1 MSNNTKIAATADIL
15 GGDVFFATAQGVDP
29 EYPNNSG
36 LTPDGMY
43 IRIVG
48 TGTNNVAYISAFE
61 LDKSITII
69 DNMTKDK
76 ANKVDLDLLSSTVN
90 EKATSEELQDAIT
103 VINTKADQTTVD
115 EITETLAT
123 KADQTTVDEITETL
137 ATKGDAEDVEK
148 LLTDVATLQ
157 ELVSS
162 LSNDSSITAITNQIN
177 YLNTEIQRRLT
188 IDDLAST
195 TTAINNLT
203 ASDATLSER
212 MDNVEASVFDKASKT
227 YVQGQITEV
236 NTTLTNAIRKIETKA
251 DKTDIAGKANKAD
264 VDAVTANVEE
274 LTTTVDTLSQDVNT
288 RFEELT
294 TTVDAGASKAY
305 VDSKYDDLT
314 SQLDNVANKNV
325 VGDAINRLTNR
336 FETHEQAQATINSD
350 LYDSIDDIQ
359 HEFANISS
367 EFRGSINAQ
376 SRQITAHT
384 DEISKLKES
393 SQDYKDQLK
402 QTWVRVLTSNEYKR
416 LSTPPEGVPYNPR
429 YKYPNTV
436 YLVVDFNKPKA
447 IYIGDILVAQAEA
460 KGSVGFAYTFPI
472 VF

>member
-15 GGDVFFATAQGVDP
+15 GGDIFFATAQGVDP

-36 LTPDGMY
+36 LTPDCMY

-76 ANKVDLDLLSSTVN
+76 ANKVDLDLLSNTVN
-90 EKATSEELQDAIT
+90 EMATSEALQDAIT
-103 VINTKADQTTVD
+103 LINTKADQTTVD
-115 EITETLAT
+115 GIA
-123 KADQTTVDEITETL
+123 ETL
-137 ATKGDAEDVEK
+137 ATKGAAEDVEK

-157 ELVSS
+157 ELVDS
-162 LSNDSSITAITNQIN
+162 LSNESSITAITNQIN
-177 YLNTEIQRRLT
+177 YLNSEIQRRLT

-203 ASDATLSER
+203 ATDATLSER

-236 NTTLTNAIRKIETKA
+236 NTTLTEAIRKIETKA
-251 DKTDIAGKANKAD
+251 DKTDIVGKANKAD
-264 VDAVTANVEE
+264 VDAVTTSIEE
-274 LTTTVDTLSQDVNT
+274 LTTNVDTLSQDVNT
-288 RFEELT
+288 RFDELT
-294 TTVDAGASKAY
+294 TTIDAGASKAY
-305 VDSKYDDLT
+305 VDSKYDELT
-314 SQLDNVANKNV
+314 GQLDNVANKNV

-359 HEFANISS
+359 HEFANVSS
-367 EFRGSINAQ
+367 EIRGSINTQ
-376 SRQITAHT
+376 NRQITAHT

>member
-90 EKATSEELQDAIT
+90 EKATSEALQDAIT
-103 VINTKADQTTVD
+103 LINTKADQTTVD
-115 EITETLAT
+115 G
-123 KADQTTVDEITETL
+123 ITETL

-148 LLTDVATLQ
+148 LLTDVAALQ

-236 NTTLTNAIRKIETKA
+236 NTVLTEAVRKIETKA
-251 DKTDIAGKANKAD
+251 DKIDIAGKANKAD
-264 VDAVTANVEE
+264 VDAVTASVEE

-288 RFEELT
+288 RFDELT

-336 FETHEQAQATINSD
+336 FETHEQAQSTINSD

>member
-1 MSNNTKIAATADIL
+1 M
-15 GGDVFFATAQGVDP
+15 
-29 EYPNNSG
+29 
-36 LTPDGMY
+36 
-43 IRIVG
+43 
-48 TGTNNVAYISAFE
+48 
-61 LDKSITII
+61 
-69 DNMTKDK
+69 
-76 ANKVDLDLLSSTVN
+76 
-90 EKATSEELQDAIT
+90 
-103 VINTKADQTTVD
+103 
-115 EITETLAT
+115 
-123 KADQTTVDEITETL
+123 
-137 ATKGDAEDVEK
+137 
-148 LLTDVATLQ
+148 TDVAALQ
-157 ELVSS
+157 ELVDS
-162 LSNDSSITAITNQIN
+162 LSNESSITAITNQIN

-188 IDDLAST
+188 IDDLVST

-203 ASDATLSER
+203 ATDATLSER

-227 YVQGQITEV
+227 YVQGQISEV
-236 NTTLTNAIRKIETKA
+236 NATLTEAIRKIETKA
-251 DKTDIAGKANKAD
+251 DKTDVIGKANKAD
-264 VDAVTANVEE
+264 VDAVTVSVEE

-294 TTVDAGASKAY
+294 TTVDAGASKTY
-305 VDSKYDDLT
+305 VDSKYDELT
-314 SQLDNVANKNV
+314 SQLDDVANKNI

-336 FETHEQAQATINSD
+336 FETHEQNQATINSD
-350 LYDSIDDIQ
+350 LYDNIDNIQ
-359 HEFANISS
+359 HEFVNTSS
-367 EFRGSINAQ
+367 ELIGSINAQ
-376 SRQITAHT
+376 SRQITTHT
-384 DEISKLKES
+384 AEISKLKES

>member
-1 MSNNTKIAATADIL
+1 M
-15 GGDVFFATAQGVDP
+15 
-29 EYPNNSG
+29 
-36 LTPDGMY
+36 
-43 IRIVG
+43 
-48 TGTNNVAYISAFE
+48 
-61 LDKSITII
+61 
-69 DNMTKDK
+69 
-76 ANKVDLDLLSSTVN
+76 
-90 EKATSEELQDAIT
+90 
-103 VINTKADQTTVD
+103 
-115 EITETLAT
+115 
-123 KADQTTVDEITETL
+123 
-137 ATKGDAEDVEK
+137 
-148 LLTDVATLQ
+148 LTDVAALQ
-157 ELVSS
+157 ELVDS
-162 LSNDSSITAITNQIN
+162 LSNESSITAITNQIN

-203 ASDATLSER
+203 ATDATLAER

-236 NTTLTNAIRKIETKA
+236 NTVLTEAVRKIETKA
-251 DKTDIAGKANKAD
+251 DKTDIVGKANKAD
-264 VDAVTANVEE
+264 VDAVTASVEE

-294 TTVDAGASKAY
+294 TTVGAGASKAY

-359 HEFANISS
+359 HEFANVSS
-367 EFRGSINAQ
+367 EVRGSINAQ

>member
-90 EKATSEELQDAIT
+90 EKATSEALQDAIT
-103 VINTKADQTTVD
+103 LIN
-115 EITETLAT
+115 T

-148 LLTDVATLQ
+148 LLTDVAALQ

-188 IDDLAST
+188 IDDLSST

-203 ASDATLSER
+203 ATDATLSER

-251 DKTDIAGKANKAD
+251 DKTDIVGKANKTD
-264 VDAVTANVEE
+264 VDTLTTSVEE
-274 LTTTVDTLSQDVNT
+274 LNTTVDTLSQDVNT

-305 VDSKYDDLT
+305 VDSRYDELT
-314 SQLDNVANKNV
+314 GQLDNVANKNV

-376 SRQITAHT
+376 TRQITAHT

>member
-90 EKATSEELQDAIT
+90 EKATSEALQDAIT
-103 VINTKADQTTVD
+103 LINTKADQTTVD
-115 EITETLAT
+115 G
-123 KADQTTVDEITETL
+123 ITETL

-148 LLTDVATLQ
+148 LLTDVAALQ

-251 DKTDIAGKANKAD
+251 DKIDIAGKANKTD
-264 VDAVTANVEE
+264 VDTLTTSVEE
-274 LTTTVDTLSQDVNT
+274 LNTTVDTLSQDVNT

-305 VDSKYDDLT
+305 VDSKYDVLT
-314 SQLDNVANKNV
+314 SQLDNVAN
-325 VGDAINRLTNR
+325 
-336 FETHEQAQATINSD
+336 
-350 LYDSIDDIQ
+350 
-359 HEFANISS
+359 
-367 EFRGSINAQ
+367 
-376 SRQITAHT
+376 
-384 DEISKLKES
+384 
-393 SQDYKDQLK
+393 
-402 QTWVRVLTSNEYKR
+402 
-416 LSTPPEGVPYNPR
+416 
-429 YKYPNTV
+429 
-436 YLVVDFNKPKA
+436 
-447 IYIGDILVAQAEA
+447 
-460 KGSVGFAYTFPI
+460 
-472 VF
+472 